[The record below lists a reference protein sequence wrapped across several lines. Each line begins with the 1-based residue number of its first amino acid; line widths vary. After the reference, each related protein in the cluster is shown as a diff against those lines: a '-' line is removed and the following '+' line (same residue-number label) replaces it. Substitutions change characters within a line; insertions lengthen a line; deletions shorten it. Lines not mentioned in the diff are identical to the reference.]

1 MKYLIT
7 ESSIGNLVH
16 KVLSSDKKI
25 MPDESTNK
33 LITSYLNSNPD
44 VNLDELIGIK
54 LGTLKKQVINRDTY
68 YSVMGEDYTERTVL
82 VYSPKDNEI
91 YISLYLIYEILAIIP
106 VNHLDLEDIIMKWAS
121 NDLNLKNPIKFK
133 SLRA

>member
-1 MKYLIT
+1 
-7 ESSIGNLVH
+7 
-16 KVLSSDKKI
+16 

>member
-1 MKYLIT
+1 
-7 ESSIGNLVH
+7 
-16 KVLSSDKKI
+16 

-68 YSVMGEDYTERTVL
+68 YSVRTEDYPERTVL
-82 VYSPKDNEI
+82 VYNPKDNELH
-91 YISLYLIYEILAIIP
+91 ISLYLIYGILAIIP
-106 VNHLDLEDIIMKWAS
+106 ANHLDLEDIIMKWV
-121 NDLNLKNPIKFK
+121 NKDLNLKKPIKFK
-133 SLRA
+133 NLRA